1 MSIPWIENNTVVK
14 PKIKKEFK
22 KYKIIKKK
30 KTK

>member
-1 MSIPWIENNTVVK
+1 MSIPWIENYTVVI
-14 PKIKKEFK
+14 PQIKKEFK